1 MSFLFSKSFVYNAL
15 ACEMP
20 HIANSQCKRI
30 RINADEYTI
39 DSTMKDLT
47 FQNSTYNI
55 SSYEFLDDSYQKVE
69 ICVPESYSGAVVR
82 LLCCYYCRC
91 YLFFGGVL
99 SATTTTTNEILLS
112 AHL

>member
-1 MSFLFSKSFVYNAL
+1 MFNLLCVCFSSFPRDSQSFVYNAL

-30 RINADEYTI
+30 RIDADEYTV
-39 DSTMKDLT
+39 DSTMKALT

-55 SSYEFLDDSYQKVE
+55 SCYEFLDDSYQRVE

-82 LLCCYYCRC
+82 LCVYIDR
-91 YLFFGGVL
+91 
-99 SATTTTTNEILLS
+99 
-112 AHL
+112 